1 VVVEKPFGRDLA
13 SARALN
19 RELREVLDENQIF
32 RIDHYLGKE
41 TVQNLLALR
50 FANGIFEPL
59 WNQKYVDHVQI
70 TAAESLGIEGRGGY
84 YEQAGA
90 LRDMVQNHMLQVLS
104 LVAME
109 PPVANEANAIRD
121 EKVKV
126 LRAIRRIRPEEV
138 DRFVV
143 RGQYGP
149 GLVLGERVPGYREE
163 VGVRPDSRTETFVA
177 LRLAIESWRWAG
189 VPFLLRTGKRL
200 PKRVTEVCIQFR
212 KPPLHL
218 FGEDTASSV
227 APNALVINVQPDEGV
242 SLRIGAK
249 VPGPDLQVRQVK
261 MEFRY
266 GTSFG
271 TPSPEAYER
280 LLLDAMSGD
289 PTLFT
294 RSDEVEAAWTLVT
307 DILNGW
313 ERSGKDPYQYPAG
326 TWGPQEADRL
336 FEGTA
341 GSWRRL

>member
-1 VVVEKPFGRDLA
+1 
-13 SARALN
+13 
-19 RELREVLDENQIF
+19 LREVLDETQIY

-50 FANGIFEPL
+50 FANEIFEPL

-70 TAAESLGIEGRGGY
+70 TAAESLGVEGRGGY
-84 YEQAGA
+84 YDQAGA
-90 LRDMVQNHMLQVLS
+90 LRDMVQNHLLQMLALM
-104 LVAME
+104 AME
-109 PPVANEANAIRD
+109 PPVAIEANPIRD

-143 RGQYGP
+143 RGQYTSGI
-149 GLVLGERVPGYREE
+149 VRGERVPGYREE
-163 VGVRPDSRTETFVA
+163 EGVRTDSRTETFVA

-189 VPFLLRTGKRL
+189 VPFFLRTGKRL
-200 PKRVTEVCIQFR
+200 PKRATEVYLQFQ

-218 FGEDTASSV
+218 FGKDTASSV

-242 SLRIGAK
+242 SLRFGVK
-249 VPGPDLQVRQVK
+249 VPGPDFQVRRVK

-280 LLLDAMSGD
+280 LLLDAMAGD
-289 PTLFT
+289 STLFT

-307 DILNGW
+307 DLLKGW
-313 ERSGKDPYQYPAG
+313 ERSALGPRPYEAG
-326 TWGPQEADRL
+326 TWGPPEADRL
-336 FEGTA
+336 FEGTGGA
-341 GSWRRL
+341 WRRP